1 MPSFARRVSYYEIY
15 SSSFH
20 LMVWKLLYGVD
31 SDHELRYEMEA
42 ECYISIT
49 KMLKYDY
56 KVVKD

>member
-1 MPSFARRVSYYEIY
+1 MSYYEIY